1 MMPDLENIY
10 RLDRMPIGNPTNIK
24 VIINNSSAVVTW
36 TPPADITGLTGY
48 IITGTSSNGG
58 ATKTLTITG
67 ASLKTTSGT
76 VTGLTTGKKY
86 TFTVVSVASAN
97 QSSSSTVSQ
106 VATAQAI
113 THSSTIQAKN
123 ITGSDQINFVKGV
136 TMINFQN
143 QFVAPA
149 PTVFTRF
156 ASSADYLAYKKASY
170 NIGSTN

>member
-1 MMPDLENIY
+1 
-10 RLDRMPIGNPTNIK
+10 MPIGNPTNIK
-24 VIINNSSAVVTW
+24 VKIDNSSAVVTW
-36 TPPADITGLTGY
+36 TPPADSAGLTGY

-86 TFTVVSVASAN
+86 TFTVVSVASAT
-97 QSSSSTVSQ
+97 QSSSSTASQ

-113 THSSTIQAKN
+113 THSSTIQAQN
-123 ITGSDQINFVKGV
+123 VTGSDQINFVKGV
-136 TMINFQN
+136 TMVNFQN

-156 ASSADYLAYKKASY
+156 ASAADYLAYKKASH
-170 NIGSTN
+170 NIGSTT